1 MPSIVLA
8 AVMAIVSLLLGNP
21 FHSLGFGMVAAVF
34 MVGGMLFM
42 CMGFLGISWV
52 PLRRSTRTAAV
63 DHQRA
68 VRRNRWNIG
77 YRGCATYAE
86 LVPMKVAYT
95 AALAMRF
102 SFEAAVVL
110 SARRRHRLNG

>member
-77 YRGCATYAE
+77 YRGCYIRGIGANESGLYRRLGHAVLLRSRCRFIGAE
-86 LVPMKVAYT
+86 KA
-95 AALAMRF
+95 
-102 SFEAAVVL
+102 
-110 SARRRHRLNG
+110 